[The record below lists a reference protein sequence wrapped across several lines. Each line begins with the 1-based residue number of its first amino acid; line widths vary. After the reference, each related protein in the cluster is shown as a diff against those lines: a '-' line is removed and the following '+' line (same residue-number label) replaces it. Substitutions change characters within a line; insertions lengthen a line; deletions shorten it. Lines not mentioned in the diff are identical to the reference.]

1 MYNTSVGK
9 KQVGQVRAGQQGY
22 RSFIMVFKL
31 LNSVRGGV
39 TNQDARQDVT
49 TNIPKGPDPES
60 LARMARLRAEDKQ
73 AVDAARQRL
82 NEAYQNFLGQLDKA
96 YKAKNAEQRVR
107 IEAHYA
113 VWAALFEM
121 LKENFK
127 DLWAFLGVVDADVEG
142 WFRISPTGSPLGFMA
157 IGREG
162 YSFAAGIEQNSKRGV
177 PFPKKW
183 LTVSLAHSTGYASG
197 IGDERMIGRVDPVDE
212 NLVGL
217 SCCTAKSPDHQEEGA
232 LALKNRAT
240 AFPLV
245 FTLSSEAHGQHTTQV
260 PVSALEKY
268 TLAEMVQP
276 LILALTHDDLRKATD
291 LLPTSQR
298 LMLK

>member
-1 MYNTSVGK
+1 
-9 KQVGQVRAGQQGY
+9 
-22 RSFIMVFKL
+22 MVFKL
-31 LNSVRGGV
+31 LNSVRGNP
-39 TNQDARQDVT
+39 TSQKSETLAPQA
-49 TNIPKGPDPES
+49 PDPEA
-60 LARMARLRAEDKQ
+60 LARIARLKAEDRQ
-73 AVDAARQRL
+73 AVDSARQRL
-82 NEAYQNFLGQLDKA
+82 SDAYQNFLGQLDKA
-96 YKAKNAEQRVR
+96 YKTKNAEQRLR
-107 IEAHYA
+107 IEANYA
-113 VWAALFEM
+113 VWAALFEL
-121 LKENFK
+121 LKGNFK

-142 WFRISPTGSPLGFMA
+142 WFRISPSGSPIGYMT

-162 YSFAAGIEQNSKRGV
+162 YSFAAGIEQNSRRGV

-183 LTVSLAHSTGYASG
+183 LTVSLAHTTGYASG
-197 IGDERMIGRVDPVDE
+197 IGDERMVGRVDPIDE

-217 SCCTAKSPDHQEEGA
+217 EKCSGKIGDHQEEGA

-240 AFPLV
+240 NFPLV
-245 FTLSSEAHGQHTTQV
+245 FTLSSETHGQHMTQV

-276 LILALTHDDLRKATD
+276 LIVALTHEDLRKATD